1 MRQIDACDSVSHFYL
16 WKIVCDHV
24 LLPFVHL
31 HDFLLGNLLPLVQQ
45 TTCITLQGAQR
56 TEVETAAGSKA
67 NKRAFLHFKGMVS

>member
-1 MRQIDACDSVSHFYL
+1 MLVTLSHTFIYRKIFCDP
-16 WKIVCDHV
+16 V

-31 HDFLLGNLLPLVQQ
+31 HYFLLGNLLPLVQQ

-67 NKRAFLHFKGMVS
+67 